1 MTPWNIYRTEEKRR
15 QTLVKMNAPKPE
27 QPVLD
32 YYDCKKETPYEIE
45 EVLQDKVW
53 NVSYKAE
60 NMISRNKKMSK
71 MFFGDPEKP
80 EYQQKLLSAAKVY
93 GDDAVETAK
102 KVNLFV
108 SNRIYSRYW
117 KVRTAP
123 FVANSFGE

>member
-93 GDDAVETAK
+93 GDDAVETAR
-102 KVNLFV
+102 KVKPILKFDI
-108 SNRIYSRYW
+108 RGYIDIE
-117 KVRTAP
+117 A
-123 FVANSFGE
+123 